1 MTEVTVLS
9 FDRRSPFTPGLRL
22 LPLLARLLTCSR
34 AHEIEIYVHELNA
47 PISQKVSIWCSGEG
61 AVVRKGMVIFRVKS
75 SYFHEFKKVVWS
87 SCGNGA
93 QWVEIV

>member
-9 FDRRSPFTPGLRL
+9 FDRKRPITHGLRL

-47 PISQKVSIWCSGEG
+47 SISQKVSIWCSGEG
-61 AVVRKGMVIFRVKS
+61 AVVRKGMVIFGVKS
-75 SYFHEFKKVVWS
+75 SSFHEFKKVVWS